1 MIVLNEINKS
11 LYRFQYHCQVVDFSK
26 HPRKTYGKTERDSD
40 EVLKNSQAK
49 NISKIS

>member
-1 MIVLNEINKS
+1 MSVCVCVCVCMS
-11 LYRFQYHCQVVDFSK
+11 TCFSK